1 MFPRSWPG
9 GQFILQ
15 IKFKLSKYKLC
26 LRLKKTFN
34 LKTHVLTI
42 SLGLKIWL
50 MTQKS
55 PYDVKID
62 SKIHLSSKIALRLN
76 NWLIIWKLDYNSK
89 IPLQLENPL
98 RFLWWGG
105 GGGGDFWRKKKSTHP
120 VPPSDKKYLPNLSLM
135 KKSNVGNQSEKAN
148 TKLQIEFKRHLVL
161 LHNTNLLLIF

>member
-105 GGGGDFWRKKKSTHP
+105 VGGRFSSKKKIQ
-120 VPPSDKKYLPNLSLM
+120 YLPNLSLM